1 MSKISAEFLEN
12 ELTIKK
18 IKRHRKRDEDIQKI
32 YLEDLILNKE
42 YKSKVKPNNLSQN
55 NQIIFMEEVPVDLAY
70 KIALK
75 RYRDLEKTEKEIQ
88 KVKDEFEEWMVNGE
102 MEKRVVCVY
111 IKNER
116 LCYTYARISLLYKKL
131 MQFIYKVVSVKLNK
145 SGLSISLYLY
155 IVNKF
160 NLDITDKWVEIS
172 EFIKED
178 VEIHEVQEKIP
189 KSKILFSKY
198 KTKINIKRS
207 ELEKEEVPINN
218 NITMNMNV
226 NGDKVTYKLGKK
238 KFRIKDKVEYYYPMT
253 GVFNDEYAFHIR
265 RDTRSNMVLVKRL
278 KEPVENTFKFRILE
292 STIMSFFMYH
302 LGKFLKNRRR
312 KKINLYY
319 EKFAGKAEEGV
330 FDFCKKCNESETT
343 NNYFVI
349 DENSPDYERIKDN
362 KFVVPKHSFKY
373 YWLVYNS
380 SHLISSDSP
389 IHVNIVRSNNI
400 YIRKA
405 LYENNFV
412 FLQHGVTY
420 LKAHQQNSPYGK
432 GKEAEPAYMIVGSEK
447 EKDVVCDM
455 LNIYEENILN
465 VGLPIFDTIEYE
477 HINNETDDFITIMFT
492 WKPYEEHLYDF
503 RESSYYQDVV
513 EIWNMLS
520 RYIDKNKVCIIP
532 HPKVFN
538 LLMNTDMKDSVWQG
552 PISEIL
558 KKSKLL
564 ITDYSSVAYNSFY
577 QGSGVIF
584 YQPDLKLYEQ
594 ENGDLIPGNDEYIGE
609 RVFTIDE
616 LEDVIKETVIDG
628 KINLDRVRTEEFKE
642 IYKSINQFSD
652 GKNMERLY
660 DRLVQL
666 KII

>member
-1 MSKISAEFLEN
+1 MSKISAEFLGN

-18 IKRHRKRDEDIQKI
+18 IERHRKTDNDIQKI

-42 YKSKVKPNNLSQN
+42 YKSKVKHNSSSQN
-55 NQIIFMEEVPVDLAY
+55 NKIIFMQEIPTDLAFN
-70 KIALK
+70 IALK
-75 RYRDLEKTEKEIQ
+75 RAIDLEKTEKEIQ
-88 KVKDEFEEWMVNGE
+88 KVKDDFAEWIANDE

-111 IKNER
+111 IRNER
-116 LCYTYARISLLYKKL
+116 VCYCYGRISLVYKKL
-131 MQFIYKVVSVKLNK
+131 MKFIYKVVSVSLNQK
-145 SGLSISLYLY
+145 GLSIFLYLY
-155 IVNKF
+155 IINDF
-160 NLDITDKWVEIS
+160 NLDITDKWIEIS
-172 EFIKED
+172 DFIKED
-178 VEIHEVQEKIP
+178 VEIHEAPEKIS
-189 KSKILFSKY
+189 KKKILFSKY

-207 ELEKEEVPINN
+207 ELEKEEIPINN

-226 NGDKVTYKLGKK
+226 NGDKVSYKLGKS
-238 KFRIKDKVEYYYPMT
+238 KFRIKNKVEYYYPMT
-253 GVFNDEYAFHIR
+253 SMYNDEYAFHIR
-265 RDTRSNMVLVKRL
+265 RDARSNMILVKRL
-278 KEPVENTFKFRILE
+278 KEPVENTFKFKILE
-292 STIMSFFMYH
+292 SVIMSFFMYY
-302 LGKFLKNRRR
+302 LGKLLKKIRN

-319 EKFAGKAEEGV
+319 EKFAAKAEEGV
-330 FDFCKKCNESETT
+330 FDFCRKCNESERT
-343 NNYFVI
+343 NNYFII
-349 DENSPDYERIKDN
+349 DKDSSDYEKIKEN

-373 YWLVYNS
+373 YWLLYNS

-389 IHVNIVRSNNI
+389 IHINIIRSNNI

-405 LYENNFV
+405 LYENKFI

-455 LNIYEENILN
+455 LKIYEEKILN

-477 HINNETDDFITIMFT
+477 HINNQTDDFITIMFT

-520 RYIDKNKVCIIP
+520 KYIDKNKVCIIP

-538 LLMNTDMKDSVWQG
+538 LLMNTDMKDSIWQG

-594 ENGDLIPGNDEYIGE
+594 ENGDLIPRDDEYIGE
-609 RVFTIDE
+609 RVFTINE

-642 IYKSINQFSD
+642 IYKTINQFSD
-652 GKNMERLY
+652 GKNFKRLY
-660 DRLVQL
+660 DKLIDLGV
-666 KII
+666 I